1 MLTILAHHGAELFG
15 TSRGDRRLAAAYLS
29 GYRERAGHLPGEQRM
44 AAHRARAELAR
55 LASRL
60 ETGLPDGAEVGAT
73 VERLERL
80 LAD

>member
-1 MLTILAHHGAELFG
+1 
-15 TSRGDRRLAAAYLS
+15 
-29 GYRERAGHLPGEQRM
+29 M